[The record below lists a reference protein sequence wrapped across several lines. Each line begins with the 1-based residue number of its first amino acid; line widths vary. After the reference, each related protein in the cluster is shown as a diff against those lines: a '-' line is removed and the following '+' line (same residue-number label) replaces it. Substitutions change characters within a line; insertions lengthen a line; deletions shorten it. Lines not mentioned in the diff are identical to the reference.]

1 MKKFSGLI
9 AATIL
14 ASGYAPV
21 IADEPVAARN
31 IRAGEVIAASDIEIP
46 DSETALRKA
55 AGFIGKE
62 TTRAIFRGQKISS
75 VDLRA
80 PTLVA
85 RNAVVTMEF
94 LKGPLSI
101 STEGRA
107 LDQGG
112 EGERIRVMN
121 LASRRIVTAIVID
134 SNTVRT
140 KQ

>member
-14 ASGYAPV
+14 ASGYAPSF
-21 IADEPVAARN
+21 AEEPVAARN
-31 IRAGEVIAASDIEIP
+31 IRAGEMIAAADIETP

-55 AGFIGKE
+55 AGFVGKE
-62 TTRAIFRGQKISS
+62 AARAIYRGQKISS
-75 VDLRA
+75 QDLRA

-85 RNAVVTMEF
+85 RNAIVSMEF
-94 LKGPLSI
+94 NKGPLSI

-112 EGERIRVMN
+112 EGQRIRVMN
-121 LASRRIVTAIVID
+121 LTSRRVVSAIIVNA
-134 SNTVRT
+134 NTVRT